1 LAVICGESPNPMT
14 AEAASEQA
22 LRSYA
27 RAGISAWPFVAYC
40 VGWTARAA
48 EPYLG
53 PWDRR
58 TAAPVLVV
66 GNTFDPATAYAS
78 SVRMSRELARG
89 RLLTVDGFGHTE
101 LLNPSRCA
109 QGLIADYLIDGTL
122 PPRGTTCAQDNKP
135 FPGR

>member
-1 LAVICGESPNPMT
+1 MT
-14 AEAASEQA
+14 EEAASEQA

-48 EPYLG
+48 DPYLG

-109 QGLIADYLIDGTL
+109 QAVIADYIIEGTL
-122 PPRGTTCAQDNKP
+122 PPRGTRCEQDNKP
-135 FPGR
+135 FPAR